1 MTSTSADTPPA
12 REHQRWNPLGPVGGS
27 ATRHIAQLQRGYRED
42 RPDAV
47 AALARIRRGAGRS
60 PGEVPD
66 LWGLTGTELLYAAAP
81 GWGESTRMVRAENA
95 MHVAV
100 TLWALHQ
107 QSHRE
112 AGMHQAGGPELGGA
126 VRRLMPDGDI
136 DEPIRKRFV
145 RAATASSL
153 DVLAQR
159 LREIVVLLRVNAV
172 PLDYGVLAEQLF
184 QWQQPGGPAQVHR
197 AWGRSFHSY
206 RPKPADIP
214 DTGATDKDPE

>member
-1 MTSTSADTPPA
+1 
-12 REHQRWNPLGPVGGS
+12 LGPVGAS
-27 ATRHIAQLQRGYRED
+27 VTKHIDQLQRGYRQD

-47 AALARIRRGAGRS
+47 AALARIRRGAGKP
-60 PGEVPD
+60 PGQTPD

-81 GWGESTRMVRAENA
+81 DWGESARMIRAENA

-112 AGMHQAGGPELGGA
+112 ADMHQTGGAELGGA

-159 LREIVVLLRVNAV
+159 LREIVLLLRANAI
-172 PLDYGVLAEQLF
+172 PLDYGVLAERLF
-184 QWQQPGGPAQVHR
+184 QWQQPGGQAQVHR
-197 AWGRSFHSY
+197 TWGRSFHSY
-206 RPKPADIP
+206 RPKPAAGTDTP
-214 DTGATDKDPE
+214 DTGVTDKEPE